1 MEDYRNLIIVILF
14 FTALFFYL
22 NCRIYKNA
30 LNTRN
35 ITYKTLWD
43 DYMNV
48 LTRTLQMRQSN
59 EVLNNKLINMQ
70 RKIDSKKKRL

>member
-1 MEDYRNLIIVILF
+1 MEDYRNLIIMILF
-14 FTALFFYL
+14 LTSIFFYL